1 MASDESWRWRF
12 KIADQIHQRLWNQL
26 ARWIMRKP
34 LSVESEF
41 LSLDSGAASYQE
53 QQPVEIR
60 SRLLQADGAPAEGR
74 KVVAVLWRDG
84 QIVSRVKLPEE
95 PTNPGGYTSA
105 VRGLPTGDYEVSI
118 EADGFTPEALTART
132 QFAIIE
138 RDPSQEMLSTT
149 CNVELLQQLSEATT
163 AEWRAHCA
171 FDSAAL
177 AELLLVCPGVNAAG
191 PRVDSSQAIGACLVT
206 SFEADANRALAVDEV
221 YPGGSVKGPK

>member
-84 QIVSRVKLPEE
+84 QVVSRVKLPEE

-105 VRGLPTGDYEVSI
+105 VRGLPRGDYEVSI

-149 CNVELLQQLSEATT
+149 CNVELLQQLSEATGGSYLH
-163 AEWRAHCA
+163 E
-171 FDSAAL
+171 SQIGKL
-177 AELLLVCPGVNAAG
+177 PELLQPLSGGRIVHSTQPLWQSYYWFVLALMLLALEWILRKRSGLV
-191 PRVDSSQAIGACLVT
+191 
-206 SFEADANRALAVDEV
+206 
-221 YPGGSVKGPK
+221 